1 MSKNTV
7 LLYSGLGHAYFHM
20 LTAFYFV
27 IVLSLEVEWRLP
39 YHQLVDLWTVGALLV
54 GVFAVVAG
62 WLGDKWSA
70 NGMLVVFF
78 LGMGLSSIAA
88 GFAAGPF
95 ALLLALSGLGLFAA
109 IYHPVGIPLVI
120 RSSGANRG
128 KALAFNGVFGSFGAA
143 MAGAVTGFLADR
155 GGSFLAFVL
164 PGAVVMLTGVAML
177 IGLARAQLAGARRE
191 AGDGARDAGDGDGG
205 DGGDGGN
212 PGNRGGRAN
221 YRLPF
226 FILMFC
232 LTAAG
237 LIYHAT
243 QTVLPKA
250 FSVRLGPALGTD
262 LKTVGWYVMWVYIA
276 GGLFQFVGGALADR
290 YDLKRVYL
298 AQFVLHALL
307 LTVAAQAGGAALVV
321 VMCAAAAVG
330 AGVLPAESMLVA
342 RYTPNRHYGLVFGLK
357 FLLFFGT
364 GPVAVLLVSTVN
376 RHTGQFVWVF
386 LSLALVA
393 AVICAAA
400 LLLPRQPPFPAA
412 VRRPAEVVV

>member
-1 MSKNTV
+1 MLRKSAMSKNTV
-7 LLYSGLGHAYFHM
+7 MLYSGLGHAYCHM

-27 IVLSLEVEWRLP
+27 IVLSLETEWRLP
-39 YHQLVDLWTVGALLV
+39 YHQLIDLWTIGALLI

-62 WLGDKWSA
+62 WLGDRWSA

-95 ALLLALSGLGLFAA
+95 ALLLALSGLGLFAS
-109 IYHPVGIPLVI
+109 IYHPVGIPLGI
-120 RSSGANRG
+120 RSSGAGRG
-128 KALAFNGVFGSFGAA
+128 KALALNGAFGSLGAA

-164 PGAVVMLTGVAML
+164 PGAVVALTGVAML
-177 IGLARAQLAGARRE
+177 IGLARARVAGARRE
-191 AGDGARDAGDGDGG
+191 AGDGGARDAG
-205 DGGDGGN
+205 N
-212 PGNRGGRAN
+212 PGDGGRAN

-226 FILMFC
+226 FVLMFC

-262 LKTVGWYVMWVYIA
+262 LKTVGWYVMWVYIV
-276 GGLFQFVGGALADR
+276 GGLFLFVGGALADR
-290 YDLKRVYL
+290 YDLQRVYL
-298 AQFVLHALL
+298 AQFALHALFL
-307 LTVAAQAGGAALVV
+307 AVAAQAGGAALVA

-364 GPVAVLLVSTVN
+364 GPVGVMLVSTVN

-386 LSLALVA
+386 LSLALIA

-400 LLLPRQPPFPAA
+400 LLLPRQPPAPAS
-412 VRRPAEVVV
+412 VRPAAEVVV